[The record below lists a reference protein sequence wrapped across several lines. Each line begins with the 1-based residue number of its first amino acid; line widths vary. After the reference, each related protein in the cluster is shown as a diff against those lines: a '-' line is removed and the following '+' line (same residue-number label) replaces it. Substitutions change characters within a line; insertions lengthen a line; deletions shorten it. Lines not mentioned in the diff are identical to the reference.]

1 MENEGNPPHVPTVGF
16 LSGNETTFNYTDD
29 DVQSETDFVRAR
41 AGW

>member
-1 MENEGNPPHVPTVGF
+1 MENEGNPPNVPSVGF

-29 DVQSETDFVRAR
+29 DVQSEAEFVRAR

>member
-1 MENEGNPPHVPTVGF
+1 MENEGNPPHVPS

-29 DVQSETDFVRAR
+29 DVQSETEFVRAR